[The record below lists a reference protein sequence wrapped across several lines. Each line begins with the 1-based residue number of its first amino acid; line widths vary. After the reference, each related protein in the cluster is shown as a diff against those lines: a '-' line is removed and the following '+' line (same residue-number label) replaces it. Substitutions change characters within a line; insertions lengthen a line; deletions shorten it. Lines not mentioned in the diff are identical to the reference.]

1 MWRFGPPCH
10 KLPEIFYNLT
20 GTGQMDIRPRVL
32 VIENSLLDVKKVVR
46 ILKNL
51 KLDEPVVLT
60 SVAKALMYLE
70 DVVAGEK
77 QCPEMII
84 LDLEF
89 GGESGF
95 EILRFRKT
103 NPRLQQCHV
112 LVWTIMG
119 EREKELC
126 RLFGLTDIIS
136 KQDGD
141 AALESALRNFLSLPS
156 GSSHRSHQPSGQSS
170 PE

>member
-1 MWRFGPPCH
+1 
-10 KLPEIFYNLT
+10 
-20 GTGQMDIRPRVL
+20 MDIRPPVL
-32 VIENSLLDVKKVVR
+32 VIENSPLDVTRAVR

-51 KLDEPVVLT
+51 KLDQPVILT

-77 QCPEMII
+77 QCPEVII

-89 GGESGF
+89 GAESGF
-95 EILRFRKT
+95 EVLRFRKT
-103 NPRLQQCHV
+103 HPRLQQCQV
-112 LVWTIMG
+112 VVWTIMG

-126 RLFGLTDIIS
+126 RLFGLTHIIS

-141 AALESALRNFLSLPS
+141 AALESALRNCLSLPPE
-156 GSSHRSHQPSGQSS
+156 SSHKSHQPAGQSS
-170 PE
+170 RE

>member
-1 MWRFGPPCH
+1 
-10 KLPEIFYNLT
+10 
-20 GTGQMDIRPRVL
+20 MDIRPRVL
-32 VIENSLLDVKKVVR
+32 LIENSPLDVTKAVR
-46 ILKNL
+46 ILKTL
-51 KLDEPVVLT
+51 KLDQPVILT

-77 QCPEMII
+77 QCPELII

-89 GGESGF
+89 GAESGF
-95 EILRFRKT
+95 EILRFRRT
-103 NPRLQQCHV
+103 NPRLHQCQI

-126 RLFGLTDIIS
+126 RLFGVTHIVS
-136 KQDGD
+136 KQDDD
-141 AALESALRNFLSLPS
+141 AALESALRNSLSLPP
-156 GSSHRSHQPSGQSS
+156 GSSQTSHQAAGQSS

>member
-1 MWRFGPPCH
+1 
-10 KLPEIFYNLT
+10 
-20 GTGQMDIRPRVL
+20 MDIRPRVL
-32 VIENSLLDVKKVVR
+32 VIENSPLDVTKAVR

-51 KLDEPVVLT
+51 KLDQPVILT

-77 QCPEMII
+77 QCPELII

-89 GGESGF
+89 GAESGF
-95 EILRFRKT
+95 EILRFRRT
-103 NPRLQQCHV
+103 NPRLHQCQI

-126 RLFGLTDIIS
+126 RLFGVTQIIS

-141 AALESALRNFLSLPS
+141 SVLESALRNSLTLPT
-156 GSSHRSHQPSGQSS
+156 GSSPRSHQAAGQSS

>member
-1 MWRFGPPCH
+1 
-10 KLPEIFYNLT
+10 
-20 GTGQMDIRPRVL
+20 MDTRPRVL
-32 VIENSLLDVKKVVR
+32 LIENSPLDVTKAVR

-51 KLDEPVVLT
+51 KLDQPVILT

-77 QCPEMII
+77 QCPELIV

-89 GGESGF
+89 GAESGF

-103 NPRLQQCHV
+103 NPRLQQCQI

-126 RLFGLTDIIS
+126 RLFGVPHIIS

-141 AALESALRNFLSLPS
+141 AALETALRNSLSLPP
-156 GSSHRSHQPSGQSS
+156 GSSHRSHQAAGQSS

>member
-1 MWRFGPPCH
+1 
-10 KLPEIFYNLT
+10 
-20 GTGQMDIRPRVL
+20 MDMRPLVL
-32 VIENSLLDVKKVVR
+32 VIENSPVDVTKAVL
-46 ILKNL
+46 ILKKL
-51 KLDEPVVLT
+51 KIDQPVVLT

-77 QCPEMII
+77 QCPEMIV

-89 GGESGF
+89 PAESGF
-95 EILRFRKT
+95 EVLRFRKT
-103 NPRLQQCHV
+103 NPILQKCQV

-126 RLFGLTDIIS
+126 RLFGITQIIS

-141 AALESALRNFLSLPS
+141 AALESALMSALGP
-156 GSSHRSHQPSGQSS
+156 QPQTQ
-170 PE
+170 